1 LLKFFINRLAL
12 ENERWKQCEIPV
24 DFKNLV
30 DHIITNGI
38 GAQNKKFDSKV
49 KNSSEFLLIN
59 NEKYVIF
66 G

>member
-1 LLKFFINRLAL
+1 L

-49 KNSSEFLLIN
+49 KNSCEFLLIN